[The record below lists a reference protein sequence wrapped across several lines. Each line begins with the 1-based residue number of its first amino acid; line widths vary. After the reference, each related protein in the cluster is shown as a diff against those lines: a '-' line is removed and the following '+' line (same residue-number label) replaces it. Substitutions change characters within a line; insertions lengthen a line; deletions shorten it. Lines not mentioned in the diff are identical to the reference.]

1 MTEVKKTVPSIDEWL
16 REAKQAPS
24 AENCGMYLTHNGVV
38 RKTAKEQVRGSRE
51 ALPVTGMRFS
61 YDREKA
67 DAAVEQAKKL
77 PGIYY
82 VRVWLNEGEL
92 SVGDDLMLVLI
103 GGDIRPHV
111 IDALQILVGELKT
124 NCVSEKEL
132 NWGKQVGKKRVSAD

>member
-1 MTEVKKTVPSIDEWL
+1 MMETEKAIPSIEEWL
-16 REAKQAPS
+16 REAKAEPS
-24 AENCGMYLTHNGVV
+24 ADNCGMYLAHNGVV
-38 RKTAKEQVRGSRE
+38 RRTAKAQVRMNME

-61 YDREKA
+61 YDSDKVN
-67 DAAVEQAKKL
+67 AAIENAKKL

-92 SVGDDLMLVLI
+92 SVGDDIMLVLI

-111 IDALQILVGELKT
+111 VDALDALVGELKT

-132 NWGKQVGKKRVSAD
+132 N